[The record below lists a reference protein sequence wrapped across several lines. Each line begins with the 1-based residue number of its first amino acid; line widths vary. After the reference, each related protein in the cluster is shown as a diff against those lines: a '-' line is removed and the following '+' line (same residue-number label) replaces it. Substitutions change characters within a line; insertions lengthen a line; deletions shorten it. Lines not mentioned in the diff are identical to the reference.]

1 MKIPVTFVG
10 VDPMTF
16 NLVGNRWFIVS
27 CDEEKGTVTLS
38 TTQDQTIEKSFT
50 DLNNSKGRF
59 WFGHYS
65 DEEIRTAKEIP

>member
-1 MKIPVTFVG
+1 MIAITLVS

-16 NLVGNRWFIVS
+16 DLKGNRSFIIG
-27 CDEEKGTVTLS
+27 CDKEKQSILILTE
-38 TTQDQTIEKSFT
+38 QQKIIEQSFT
-50 DLNNSKGRF
+50 EMNKSKGRL

>member
-1 MKIPVTFVG
+1 MIPITLVS

-16 NLVGNRWFIVS
+16 NLKGNRCFIVG
-27 CDEEKGTVTLS
+27 CDEEKGTVNILTE
-38 TTQDQTIEKSFT
+38 QQEIIEKSFT
-50 DLNNSKGRF
+50 ELNESKGRL